1 MNSREAVA
9 YLKGLL
15 EGAPPADEGEKRL
28 FDAIFC
34 AIDSLSLEL
43 QELKQRVDEGE
54 KVYSDVLDSCLR
66 LEDEMSDLHDE
77 VDLLKRGEGAEGVE
91 EDYEEFYAS
100 LTCPACG
107 HSFYY
112 QPDEYEEGEQLQCPS
127 CGGFFD
133 LPRS

>member
-1 MNSREAVA
+1 MEAREAIA

-15 EGAPPADEGEKRL
+15 EGTPPADEREKKI
-28 FDAIFC
+28 FDAILC
-34 AIDSLSLEL
+34 AIDSLFLEL
-43 QELKQRVDEGE
+43 HELKQKVDEGE

-77 VDLLKRGEGAEGVE
+77 VDLLRGEAEEVE

-100 LTCPACG
+100 FTCPACG

-133 LPRS
+133 LPQP